1 MIKINKIQIERI
13 YPAFWGI
20 LMYNVLRA
28 VTDFNH
34 RGIFWEGDLKLHVV
48 ALTLSVFICYLCS
61 FLWRRKLHRTA
72 EYKDTAKHYIFVV
85 SELVVLLNVLLVL
98 GQASE
103 LLFMGS
109 GWIDYMLINSIYLPL
124 LLIFYTLIRSTIV
137 EKNVNEKNV
146 ALEKLKAEKNEA
158 ELEFLKSQYHPH
170 FLFNALNTIYFQ
182 MDIDTF
188 QAKESIEYLSEL
200 LRYQLYDV
208 NQEVA
213 FHQEINY
220 LRSFIAFQQLRKTDK
235 LVVNIEIDATLKEQ
249 RIHPLLFQ
257 PLLENAFKYV
267 GGSYQI
273 DFSLRLKGD
282 RVYFQLRNS
291 VSDELVSSAIKDSG
305 IGLNN
310 LRRRLELLY
319 PDKYQLKT
327 SMSDGFF
334 NVKLVLSIK
343 QEKEH

>member
-1 MIKINKIQIERI
+1 MIKTNKIAIEYI

-20 LMYNVLRA
+20 LMFNLLRA
-28 VTDFNH
+28 VTDLTH
-34 RGIFWEGDLKLHVV
+34 RGIFWEGDMKLHAV
-48 ALTLSVFICYLCS
+48 ALTLSVFTCYVCS
-61 FLWRRKLHRTA
+61 FLWRRRLRRTA
-72 EYKDTAKHYIFVV
+72 EFKDTAKHYLFILA
-85 SELVVLLNVLLVL
+85 ELTFLLNLLL
-98 GQASE
+98 ITGQA
-103 LLFMGS
+103 LGVLFMGS

-124 LLIFYTLIRSTIV
+124 LLIFYALIRSTVI
-137 EKNVNEKNV
+137 EKNVNEKNLT
-146 ALEKLKAEKNEA
+146 LEKLKTEKKEA

-182 MDIDTF
+182 MDSDTL
-188 QAKESIEYLSEL
+188 QAKKSIEYLSEL

-235 LVVNIEIDATLKEQ
+235 LVVNIEIDPALHEE

-267 GGSYQI
+267 GGLYKI
-273 DFSLRLKGD
+273 DFVLKLENNQI
-282 RVYFQLRNS
+282 YLELRNT
-291 VSDELVSSAIKDSG
+291 VSQNSGFSYTKSRG

-310 LRRRLELLY
+310 LKRRLELLY
-319 PDKYQLKT
+319 PEKYVLNIHDEEDFFKVILIVSLK
-327 SMSDGFF
+327 
-334 NVKLVLSIK
+334 
-343 QEKEH
+343 Q